1 MKHSCM
7 RRASEK
13 INSEI
18 DIQNLCIH
26 MAETE
31 RVPGHGGSRYCELSS
46 IYVNSSLNCTF
57 KYFVRMGCVNAHGYT
72 INDSFKYQT

>member
-1 MKHSCM
+1 
-7 RRASEK
+7 
-13 INSEI
+13 
-18 DIQNLCIH
+18 

-72 INDSFKYQT
+72 INDSFKYQTWGTLTMIIVSYEFDQIQSL